1 MKLLGETIVL
11 KKLLSLSLLVA
22 TVSAHAVPNVWRIGT
37 DMGFSEYSIEDAN
50 GRALWISCNEDAGP
64 DYDNSAYLQI
74 KDTTYEN
81 SDSEYPLTF
90 LIDDET
96 EVAPPASTNWRN
108 GGNAWYD
115 FTHEMA
121 KAKKIDVYFNNK
133 HITTFKPTFASIKN
147 VASGLEECE
156 PMSSKVWED

>member
-1 MKLLGETIVL
+1 MIKRVILLP
-11 KKLLSLSLLVA
+11 LLIA
-22 TVSAHAVPNVWRIGT
+22 TVSAHAVPNIWRIGAG
-37 DMGFSEYSIEDAN
+37 MGFSEYSIEDTN
-50 GRALWISCNEDAGP
+50 GRKLWISCNESAGP
-64 DYDNSAYLQI
+64 DYDNNAYLEI
-74 KDTTYEN
+74 KNVTYEN

-133 HITTFKPTFASIKN
+133 HITTFKPTAASIRN
-147 VASGLEECE
+147 VASGLVECE
-156 PMSSKVWED
+156 PMSSKVWEDW